1 MSMARYWIAYLLA
14 ALFFCACGSAD
25 SERVWIGR
33 NAGEAGRG
41 RVAMQQYACHSCHTI
56 PGVIGA
62 DKVTCPPLSGI
73 ASRLYIAGVLPNTPQ
88 NMLRWIEHP
97 QQVDPLSA
105 MPDMGVKERDALD
118 MVAYLYTLK

>member
-1 MSMARYWIAYLLA
+1 LL
-14 ALFFCACGSAD
+14 LGACGSAD
-25 SERVWIGR
+25 SERIWIGR

-73 ASRLYIAGVLPNTPQ
+73 ASRMYIAGALPNTPE

-97 QQVDPLSA
+97 QQVDPLTA
-105 MPDMGVKERDALD
+105 MPDMRVKERDALD

>member
-1 MSMARYWIAYLLA
+1 MRRSCVACVLA
-14 ALFFCACGSAD
+14 ALLLGACGSAD
-25 SERVWIGR
+25 SERIWIGR

-73 ASRLYIAGVLPNTPQ
+73 ASRMYIAGALPNTPE

-97 QQVDPLSA
+97 QQVDPLTA
-105 MPDMGVKERDALD
+105 MPDMRVKERDALD

>member
-1 MSMARYWIAYLLA
+1 MPRNCIAYVFA
-14 ALFFCACGSAD
+14 ALLLCACGSED
-25 SERVWIGR
+25 SERLWIGR

-56 PGVIGA
+56 PGVVGA

-73 ASRLYIAGVLPNTPQ
+73 ASRMYIAGALPNTPE

-97 QQVDPLSA
+97 QQVDPLTA